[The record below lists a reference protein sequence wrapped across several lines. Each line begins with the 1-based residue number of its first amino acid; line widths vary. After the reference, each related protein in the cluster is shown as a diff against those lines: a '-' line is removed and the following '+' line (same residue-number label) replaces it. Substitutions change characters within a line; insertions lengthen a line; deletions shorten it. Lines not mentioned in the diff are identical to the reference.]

1 MPKSLMT
8 FAPRFGWNNTAVLAN
23 GVIELVVT
31 LDVGPRI
38 ISFSSID
45 GPNILKTFPSQLGG
59 TSEPDWKIRGGHR
72 LWLAPESSETYF
84 PDNHPVDYEQTAPGS
99 LTLRS
104 PAETSTGVTKTM
116 DITISETDPAVR
128 ITHRILANRD
138 IGQPIAAWALTVLAE
153 DGIARVPQPGA
164 ASHPGNASDN
174 PGDGYLPNRAFSLW
188 PYTNIRDSRFDW
200 QSDTFNITQQSHSLT
215 QAVEPTKI
223 GFLHQLG
230 DVSYEVAQWRF
241 TKTVPYNPVA
251 VYPDH
256 QTNLEIYTDGE
267 ILEIET
273 LSPMTRLVKGDVIT
287 HTEHWSLAPIR

>member
-1 MPKSLMT
+1 MSKTLIT
-8 FAPRFGWNNTAVLAN
+8 FAPRFGWNNTAALAN
-23 GVIELVVT
+23 GIIELVVT

-45 GPNILKTFPSQLGG
+45 GPNILKTFPPQLGG
-59 TSEPDWKIRGGHR
+59 MSEPDWQIRGGHR
-72 LWLAPESSETYF
+72 LWLAPESSETYY

-99 LTLRS
+99 LALTS
-104 PAETSTGVTKTM
+104 PAETTTGVTKTLE
-116 DITISETDPAVR
+116 ITISETDPLVS

-138 IGQPIAAWALTVLAE
+138 IDQPVAAWALTVLAE
-153 DGIARVPQPGA
+153 GGIARVPQPKA
-164 ASHPGNASDN
+164 ALHPGNAREN

-188 PYTNIRDSRFDW
+188 PYTDIRDSRFDW
-200 QSDTFNITQQSHSLT
+200 QSDAFNISQQSHSLT
-215 QAVEPTKI
+215 QSIEPLKI

-241 TKTVPYNPVA
+241 TKTVPYDPAA

-273 LSPMTRLVKGDVIT
+273 LSPMKRLAKGDVIT